1 MGLTYSFDPE
11 KWYLGTL
18 CKRGH
23 RWPGTDLSIRRN
35 YKRANRCAGCSSG
48 NGSQSWLQ
56 KFIDHEASGVPD
68 GFCLGAICQHGHSW
82 NDTPYGLR
90 RQSNGACIGCEKIRP
105 RNPEYH
111 KAASRRHYEA
121 NRERLLE
128 DARARRLADP
138 DEYRAKQAAYIA
150 SRRALHGRESRSKH
164 GLPHRFLEDNG
175 FHNSNANAVAEL
187 LANGATVQQIQE
199 TLPLD
204 RWLRNATRPLSVAK
218 LVYIEQRRYWKE
230 NPDAEIAYKRY
241 RSAETWRW
249 RYMCDPEFK
258 YHARQ
263 RNHEAKIK
271 YRQNHNVRLPREA
284 VLNQFAAFDG
294 NCCYCGSADRIV
306 IDHFIPRSKGGPH
319 VLTNLVP
326 ACHRCNTSKRD
337 HDPATWYKSQ
347 SFYSV
352 KRWRLILKVL
362 GRKDATLN
370 QLTLL

>member
-1 MGLTYSFDPE
+1 MDLTYSFDPE

-35 YKRANRCAGCSSG
+35 YKRANQCAGCSSG
-48 NGSQSWLQ
+48 NGSRSWLQ

-68 GFCLGAICQHGHSW
+68 GFRLGAICQHGHSW

-90 RQSNGACIGCEKIRP
+90 RHKNCVECEKIRP
-105 RNPEYH
+105 RNPEYK

-128 DARARRLADP
+128 EARARRLADP
-138 DEYRAKQAAYIA
+138 DEYRAKAAAYAA

-175 FHNSNANAVAEL
+175 FSNRDGKAVAEL

-199 TLPLD
+199 TLPLQ
-204 RWLRNATRPLSVAK
+204 RWLRTATRPPSVAK
-218 LVYIEQRRYWKE
+218 LVYLEQRRYWKE
-230 NPDAEIAYKRY
+230 DPVAELVHKRNWSVEIWRWKYMVNPDFRY
-241 RSAETWRW
+241 HE
-249 RYMCDPEFK
+249 
-258 YHARQ
+258 RQ
-263 RNHEAKIK
+263 RNSEKKARN
-271 YRQNHNVRLPREA
+271 RQNHTVRLRQGA
-284 VLNQFAAFDG
+284 LRQQFAAFDG

-306 IDHFIPRSKGGPH
+306 VDHFIPRSKGGPH

-326 ACHRCNTSKRD
+326 ACHRCNTSKTN
-337 HDPATWYKSQ
+337 HDPTEWYQSQ
-347 SFYSV
+347 SFYSL

-362 GRKDATLN
+362 GKKDATLN